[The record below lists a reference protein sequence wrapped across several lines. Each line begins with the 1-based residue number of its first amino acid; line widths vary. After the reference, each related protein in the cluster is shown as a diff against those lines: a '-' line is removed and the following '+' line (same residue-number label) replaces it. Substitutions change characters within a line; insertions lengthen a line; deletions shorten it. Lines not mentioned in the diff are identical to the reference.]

1 MLDIAVGLAARCCLV
16 WDLFSCLHSWLP
28 IFTTDKP
35 MYSEFAVIGT
45 DVYNWATSWDYGT
58 FGPS

>member
-28 IFTTDKP
+28 IVTTDKP
-35 MYSEFAVIGT
+35 KYSEFALIRA
-45 DVYNWATSWDYGT
+45 DAYN
-58 FGPS
+58 